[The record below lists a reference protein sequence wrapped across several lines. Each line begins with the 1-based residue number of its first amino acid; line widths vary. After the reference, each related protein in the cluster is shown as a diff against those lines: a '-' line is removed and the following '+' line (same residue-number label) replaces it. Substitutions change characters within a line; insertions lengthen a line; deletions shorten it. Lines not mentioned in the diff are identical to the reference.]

1 MNLIADWAFT
11 EFPASS
17 RGGAK
22 ADTPMTPGNTAI
34 TPPPTPLFGR
44 YAGGVHPVARMLVEA
59 YGRNHRRDFRCQA
72 GFEHRLFG
80 DGVHTVIGD
89 GSCGNA
95 QLLGRDAERTLAS
108 IEVESHVR
116 IIVDAVVVFQQ
127 PGNGA
132 VVEVGSRFRFV
143 QFVDELWGGAAQLS
157 DILYNG
163 IPFLV
168 GVSHWL
174 YHGTGGNGT
183 GIYQW
188 SGRVVVFPARW
199 R

>member
-1 MNLIADWAFT
+1 
-11 EFPASS
+11 
-17 RGGAK
+17 
-22 ADTPMTPGNTAI
+22 
-34 TPPPTPLFGR
+34 
-44 YAGGVHPVARMLVEA
+44 MLVEA

-80 DGVHTVIGD
+80 DGVHAVIGD

-95 QLLGRDAERTLAS
+95 QLLGRDAERTLAG
-108 IEVESHVR
+108 IEVECHIR

-188 SGRVVVFPARW
+188 SGRVVVFQQDGDDGVER
-199 R
+199 

>member
-1 MNLIADWAFT
+1 
-11 EFPASS
+11 
-17 RGGAK
+17 
-22 ADTPMTPGNTAI
+22 
-34 TPPPTPLFGR
+34 
-44 YAGGVHPVARMLVEA
+44 MLVEA

-188 SGRVVVFPARW
+188 SGRVVVFQQDGDDGVER
-199 R
+199 